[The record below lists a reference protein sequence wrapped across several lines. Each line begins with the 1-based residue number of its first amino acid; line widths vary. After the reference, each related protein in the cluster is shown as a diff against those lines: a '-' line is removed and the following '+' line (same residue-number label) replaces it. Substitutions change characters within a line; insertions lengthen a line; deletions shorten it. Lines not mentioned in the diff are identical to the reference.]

1 MNLDPIYVFT
11 CTCTLVILDNCWF
24 WDSIS
29 AIPHLRA
36 LFILAKTHS
45 FLFPRILSNHIN
57 LLCHTSI
64 YNFYKGKDQKKKKKQ
79 NKTNKVYLGNYK
91 EFHLVKLSALVA
103 LEGIEHGMK
112 WAVICRFLLGK
123 LLAFRTLFPWCVRCV
138 GKSLRPEWGQ
148 PMWLKKKEEEWFQI
162 NQYNLNNI
170 FDYRVSVDSNTDK
183 FNDKD

>member
-64 YNFYKGKDQKKKKKQ
+64 IALAKLYNLYIGGKKKQ
-79 NKTNKVYLGNYK
+79 CAYWSVHVKT
-91 EFHLVKLSALVA
+91 
-103 LEGIEHGMK
+103 
-112 WAVICRFLLGK
+112 
-123 LLAFRTLFPWCVRCV
+123 T
-138 GKSLRPEWGQ
+138 
-148 PMWLKKKEEEWFQI
+148 LKKISDRIASKSSPGAWSGICECSTSLLI
-162 NQYNLNNI
+162 CI
-170 FDYRVSVDSNTDK
+170 S
-183 FNDKD
+183 

>member
-64 YNFYKGKDQKKKKKQ
+64 IALAKLYNFYKGNCNSSVFFSFFFPRHFASTSFCFVFCFGGQSGVRKSKH
-79 NKTNKVYLGNYK
+79 KTNP
-91 EFHLVKLSALVA
+91 
-103 LEGIEHGMK
+103 EGIGGGGGCAGARPGREERGPACVLRPRALGPAWPG
-112 WAVICRFLLGK
+112 WAVSCCTGR
-123 LLAFRTLFPWCVRCV
+123 R
-138 GKSLRPEWGQ
+138 
-148 PMWLKKKEEEWFQI
+148 
-162 NQYNLNNI
+162 
-170 FDYRVSVDSNTDK
+170 
-183 FNDKD
+183 